1 MRNMAKI
8 TLRDGTVIEGTSEA
22 IAELAER
29 LNGEEI
35 EGEGELKTVKRAAEV
50 GERVLITEAYI
61 HGGRY
66 DNGDILTVVH
76 DANNDSE
83 GVTVDANGMKAYVL
97 HNEYEVI
104 VEDEEDAIEEG
115 DIVKLLSTDEP
126 TLQGFNAG
134 DVCTVTGAY
143 ESIIMRGTRLEIYN
157 ADNRLG
163 YCSPEKV
170 VKLNGKIEVGD
181 EVILD
186 AGDDEDSYP
195 LNGFYNGV
203 EYKVTDMNPDHEKEG
218 VIEIGDN
225 SRGNPGYPR
234 LDQVKLVRK
243 PEDIEESTKEFNVGD
258 YAKVVG
264 ETYNDDILAGAIV
277 KIYREKDVD
286 GDYRI
291 DLVDGSDY
299 DY

>member
-195 LNGFYNGV
+195 LNGCNNGV
-203 EYKVTDMNPDHEKEG
+203 DYKGPSRTRDEEQEG
-218 VIEIGDN
+218 LIELGDN
-225 SRGNPGYPR
+225 SRGNPGSPT
-234 LDQVKLVRK
+234 LDQVNYHARRK
-243 PEDIEESTKEFNVGD
+243 ISRK
-258 YAKVVG
+258 
-264 ETYNDDILAGAIV
+264 AISSS
-277 KIYREKDVD
+277 YFRF
-286 GDYRI
+286 R
-291 DLVDGSDY
+291 
-299 DY
+299 